1 MCIFLFDD
9 LHLNYGRSK
18 IRGKTETMPIFF
30 QHAIDEAT
38 KLAIWKIEEDEHYFK
53 VPLQRSITHPHKRQ
67 QHLAGRYLLRFL
79 FQDFPLDL
87 IKIAD
92 TRKPYLENEAF
103 HFSISHCGNYAAA
116 IASRDKRVGIDI
128 EVPTPKVERIK
139 HKFLHLEELALF
151 DDGAFDQPGETM
163 PPLQTAQD
171 KLTLLWSAKEAVFKW
186 WSYGNVDFSEMI
198 RLQPFSLGKEGLMPV
213 QFFAPG
219 ERFDLQLHYRFFEN
233 LNLAWVTD

>member
-1 MCIFLFDD
+1 
-9 LHLNYGRSK
+9 
-18 IRGKTETMPIFF
+18 
-30 QHAIDEAT
+30 
-38 KLAIWKIEEDEHYFK
+38 
-53 VPLQRSITHPHKRQ
+53 
-67 QHLAGRYLLRFL
+67 
-79 FQDFPLDL
+79 
-87 IKIAD
+87 
-92 TRKPYLENEAF
+92 
-103 HFSISHCGNYAAA
+103 
-116 IASRDKRVGIDI
+116 VGIDI